1 MEQIQVNFVAVLVA
15 VVANFFVGYLW
26 YGPLFGKVWA
36 KEMGYDISV
45 KPPAGIMVRGMI
57 FSLLGSFFLAF
68 VFAHNIAAWSFVP
81 ETKAMSSM
89 SSLMS
94 AVGFTWLGFFLPVD
108 LNTIAWE
115 GKSWKLF
122 FINTAY
128 HFVVLLVAGLI
139 IIYMK

>member
-26 YGPLFGKVWA
+26 YDPLFGKVWA

-81 ETKAMSSM
+81 ETKAMSPM

>member
-26 YGPLFGKVWA
+26 YDPLFGKVWA